1 MARSILLGL
10 LLIASSTSPRLW
22 AGDSLG
28 PYVGLRVRDEAKSPR
43 SASLLSQGGYQERRG
58 SGVVV
63 GTSPSGGWLVLT
75 NNHVVAPESKQK
87 VPVPSVYLD
96 GDWRWGR
103 VLRTDREADLA
114 LVLVNSPA
122 KLRTISVADAVPADG
137 SKVATRAFAAGT
149 KWTKRAATIRHTI
162 VLQDGKEAIAPHT
175 HFVNVTF
182 KPGESGGAVVANGRL
197 VGLIY
202 GNDIGNGA
210 GLCVDLASIKAF
222 LAGTSQRTAPT
233 VATERPYLGLRRS
246 AADFKPRPLGR

>member
-1 MARSILLGL
+1 MTRSISLAL
-10 LLIASSTSPRLW
+10 LLIASSTSQSLW

-28 PYVGLRVRDEAKSPR
+28 PYVGLRVRDVDKSTR
-43 SASLLSQGGYQERRG
+43 SASLVSRGGFQERRG

-63 GTSPSGGWLVLT
+63 GKNSTGSWLVLT
-75 NNHVVAPESKQK
+75 NNHVVAPESKQQ

-96 GDWRWGR
+96 GGWRTGR

-114 LVLVNSPA
+114 LVVVNSPA
-122 KLRTISVADAVPADG
+122 KLRTISLAEGVPADG

-149 KWTKRAATIRHTI
+149 QWTKRSATIRHRI

-182 KPGESGGAVVANGRL
+182 RQGESGGAVVANGRL

-210 GLCVDLASIKAF
+210 GLCVDLSSIKAF
-222 LAGTSQRTAPT
+222 LARTSSTPEPAV
-233 VATERPYLGLRRS
+233 VADRPYLGLRRS
-246 AADFKPRPLGR
+246 AADFTPRPLGR